1 MTGLMMKDA
10 LVMRKTLRLYALFLL
25 FYSGLAVLGVF
36 PMSMALFLRRKS
48 GRQQDHRDLQGFTP
62 F

>member
-36 PMSMALFLRRKS
+36 PCPWPWLWWR
-48 GRQQDHRDLQGFTP
+48 
-62 F
+62 